1 MRQGKDK
8 EIFTKKKNMV
18 LIIQRIFTHYRK
30 PIFDKLYKNV
40 NFILLHT
47 SLKTSIQQTKT
58 EYSKKIRYFK
68 YGNSDTNVFLNPFW
82 QIIKIRPKILIHEF
96 SIGILSLIPT
106 LMVAKILGAKI
117 ILWGH
122 GYNRKKGFSPDN
134 RIADKI
140 RLILMQKADALLLYG
155 EAGKEELS
163 KYLDRKK
170 LFVAQNTLDTE
181 KLITFKNSLKKL
193 SKDQIKQELKFDK
206 KYNLIYIGRLIKSK
220 KPEYCIKIIKDYI
233 NEIGD
238 EIMFHFVGAGE
249 AKEEMENLVLNNK
262 LQDNVKFYGAIYDE
276 RVSGKLLYCS
286 DLMIMPGYLGLSVNH
301 AFCFDCPVVSLK
313 QKEDGPFHSPEVEY
327 IIQNKTGYLA
337 DSYNDMKYF
346 VFDYL
351 NNKEKQIKFKKEIE
365 YCIEN
370 ICSVDN
376 MLNGFYRS
384 IKYCKDL

>member
-1 MRQGKDK
+1 
-8 EIFTKKKNMV
+8 MV

-40 NFILLHT
+40 NFILLHS
-47 SLKTSIQQTKT
+47 SLKSSIKQINTK
-58 EYSKKIRYFK
+58 YSKEIGIFK

-122 GYNRKKGFSPDN
+122 GYDRKKGFHPGN
-134 RIADKI
+134 NKADKF
-140 RLILMQKADALLLYG
+140 RLFLMDKTDALLLYG
-155 EAGKEELS
+155 QDSKKELS
-163 KYLDRKK
+163 KYLDSKK
-170 LFVAQNTLDTE
+170 IFVAQNTLDTE
-181 KLITFKNSLKKL
+181 KLIAFKNNLKKL
-193 SKDQIKQELKFDK
+193 SKDQIKRELKFNK
-206 KYNLIYIGRLIKSK
+206 KYNLIFIGRLIKSK
-220 KPEYCIKIIKDYI
+220 KPEYCINIIKDYI

-238 EIMFHFVGAGE
+238 EIMFHFVGDGE
-249 AKEEMENLVLNNK
+249 AKEEMENLVYKNK
-262 LQDNVKFYGAIYDE
+262 LQDNIKFYGAIYDD
-276 RVSGKLLYCS
+276 RVTGKLLYCS

-301 AFCFDCPVVSLK
+301 SFCFECPVVSLK

-327 IIQNKTGYLA
+327 IIQNQTGYLA
-337 DSYNDMKYF
+337 DSYNDMKNF

-351 NNKEKQIKFKKEIE
+351 NNKDKQIKFKKEIE